1 MNALPA
7 QTLFAPECLEEPA
20 RLWATLRAAGPVCRI
35 EDTRAFWVVS
45 PEAIEDVLARHADF
59 SANLTGVLLRQA
71 DGRIGT
77 FPIAG
82 SGGNAIATADEPE
95 HAVQRRLLMPPLKAS
110 RVLGLETAIRDVARE
125 RIGRL
130 VAAGGGDWCDA
141 VAEPVPAF
149 VVTRLLGL
157 GDERLET
164 VRRWAM
170 MGGDMLGGLI
180 DAAGMQRLAT
190 ENAAMHAFL
199 ASHLQTHLARTPEER
214 DDSLTATVASGVS
227 ADAISFEQGVGI
239 LVVLFGAAGESTAAL
254 VGMSL
259 RLMLRTPGMQDRLRR
274 EPAAIEPFLEEAIRL
289 ESPFKFHYRV
299 VKADT
304 ELAGTALAAGDRL
317 LLGWAAANR
326 DPGRFPDPDT
336 VSLERVNPQRHLGF
350 GHGIHFCIGAP
361 LARMEARVVLGEL
374 LAQTH
379 WIEEV
384 PGDSRVLPNIFV
396 RRMERLGIRCR

>member
-7 QTLFAPECLEEPA
+7 ETLFSRQCLDEPA
-20 RLWATLRAAGPVCRI
+20 ALWAILRAAGPVCRI
-35 EDTRAFWVVS
+35 EGTRAFWVVS
-45 PEAIEDVLARHADF
+45 PDAIEEVLGRHADF

-77 FPIAG
+77 FPIEG

-110 RVLGLETAIRDVARE
+110 RVLGLEAEIRDVART
-125 RIGRL
+125 RIAAL
-130 VAAGGGDWCDA
+130 VAAGGGDWCHS
-141 VAEPVPAF
+141 VAEVVPAF
-149 VVTRLLGL
+149 VVARLLGL

-180 DAAGMQRLAT
+180 DAAGMQRLAV
-190 ENAAMHAFL
+190 ENASMHAFL
-199 ASHLQTHLARTPEER
+199 AGHLQSVLDRTTGELG
-214 DDSLTATVASGVS
+214 DSLTATVADGVASG
-227 ADAISFEQGVGI
+227 AISFGQGVGI

-259 RLMLRTPGMQDRLRR
+259 RLMLKTPGMQARLRS
-274 EPAAIEPFLEEAIRL
+274 EPGAIEAFVEEAIRL

-299 VKADT
+299 VKTDT
-304 ELAGTALAAGDRL
+304 VLAGVPLTAGDRL

-326 DPGRFPDPDT
+326 DPARFPEPDA
-336 VSLERVNPQRHLGF
+336 VRLERPHPQRHLGF

-379 WIEEV
+379 WIDEV